1 MNNSDVAVDTSDI
14 LVYAERMTDC
24 DNSIRDSINEM
35 KRAVDGSAS
44 VSPILNRVKEEYL
57 EAACMDEL
65 YQMTADNDN
74 IVLNAGS

>member
-57 EAACMDEL
+57 ESPCMDEL